1 MALTFSTIP
10 MCCCTILPSLP
21 SRSYSWVFLIK
32 MSVTRYPWR
41 CHSCIV
47 EALKEG
53 SGLQLSFGMWKL
65 RAVQSS
71 LLTFDRVYM
80 FDGIYQ
86 SLICFYM
93 AYLLFIPATFVTS
106 NGLGVADRERMG
118 VFVACATVVVPNTYI
133 LLNTYRWDWLMLL
146 LVTVSILLIWFWT
159 GVYTATTSAS
169 IEFYKAAPEVYG
181 QLSFWTLSL
190 LIVFICLLPRFTAK
204 AFQKIFMPRDID
216 IIRERVRQGYYRY
229 LDDVDPSVA
238 PIGKTPSEGSSDL
251 SNPEHGTLKARHPVG
266 DDDRRP
272 IYPPS
277 VAQTATTAN
286 PRSQNGSDGTDYTGH
301 RVSFEAPTRH
311 SCDKPRPSFDRMGQS
326 MDRIR
331 PSFEASNDF
340 TSAALLTRME
350 SSHSQTI
357 AQQQRMIHG
366 SSSLR

>member
-1 MALTFSTIP
+1 
-10 MCCCTILPSLP
+10 
-21 SRSYSWVFLIK
+21 
-32 MSVTRYPWR
+32 
-41 CHSCIV
+41 
-47 EALKEG
+47 
-53 SGLQLSFGMWKL
+53 
-65 RAVQSS
+65 
-71 LLTFDRVYM
+71 M

-106 NGLGVADRERMG
+106 NGLDLADRERMG
-118 VFVACATVVVPNTYI
+118 VYVACATVVVVNLYI

-146 LVTVSILLIWFWT
+146 LVTVSVLLIWFWT
-159 GVYTATTSAS
+159 GVYTVGTSAS
-169 IEFYKAAPEVYG
+169 IEFYKAAPQVYG

-190 LIVFICLLPRFTAK
+190 LLVVMCLLPRFTAK
-204 AFQKIFMPRDID
+204 AFQKLFMPRDVD
-216 IIRERVRQGYYRY
+216 IIRERVRQGYYRD
-229 LDDVDPSVA
+229 LDNVDPSVA

-251 SNPEHGTLKARHPVG
+251 SNPEQGTLKARLPVD

-301 RVSFEAPTRH
+301 RASFEAPVRP
-311 SCDKPRPSFDRMGQS
+311 SCDRPRPSFDRMRQS

-331 PSFEASNDF
+331 PSFEASSDF

-350 SSHSQTI
+350 SSHSQQM
-357 AQQQRMIHG
+357 AQHQRMIHG
-366 SSSLR
+366 SSCLR